1 MTLAINLEYDLVV
14 NQNVYLSLTDELFFL
29 IVYLH
34 RIQHFPYFEVCF
46 IVEITYSPG
55 IWGSV
60 DCVGYFLGINLANH
74 VVQDQ
79 FLPEQFFVLLEQ
91 DPNKFWNFRFF

>member
-1 MTLAINLEYDLVV
+1 MTLAIDLKYDLAV
-14 NQNVYLSLTDELFFL
+14 NQNVHLSLADELFLL

-46 IVEITYSPG
+46 IVKITYSTG

-60 DCVGYFLGINLANH
+60 DCFG
-74 VVQDQ
+74 
-79 FLPEQFFVLLEQ
+79 
-91 DPNKFWNFRFF
+91 